1 MALLKLGK
9 KNSCARS
16 IAFGA
21 RELLVHSA
29 KSNGVVARTLSVMLD
44 DIGQDICKVIGGLSF
59 LCHFRTDLQHDSY
72 YNKQT
77 FLRGTVPR

>member
-1 MALLKLGK
+1 
-9 KNSCARS
+9 
-16 IAFGA
+16 
-21 RELLVHSA
+21 
-29 KSNGVVARTLSVMLD
+29 MLD